1 MPETC
6 AADRK
11 DLANNKLTGLAI
23 WGLPV
28 VAIVATSF
36 VDHLLL
42 ITVVWTASWTGM
54 GIACL
59 VNAFRCGRLHCY
71 LTGPLFLLGGGA
83 SLLHGLDI
91 LPLGPLGWRWIGI
104 TMLVGGI
111 LLTCLP
117 EWKWGRYTRQSP

>member
-1 MPETC
+1 MLETC

-11 DLANNKLTGLAI
+11 DLASNKLTCLVI
-23 WGLPV
+23 WGLPMA
-28 VAIVATSF
+28 AIVATSF

-42 ITVVWTASWTGM
+42 LTVVWTASWTEM

-71 LTGPLFLLGGGA
+71 LTGPFFLLGGAA
-83 SLLHGLDI
+83 SLLHGLNI
-91 LPLGPLGWRWIGI
+91 LLLGPHGWSWIGI

-117 EWKWGRYTRQSP
+117 EWKWGRYISRST